1 MRILRVC
8 YTNPPAR
15 RFNLP
20 VATHIQCADD
30 DTAMPVQR
38 GSFTS
43 LRT

>member
-8 YTNPPAR
+8 YTNPLAR

-20 VATHIQCADD
+20 VATHIQWADG
-30 DTAMPVQR
+30 DTAMTVRR
-38 GSFTS
+38 GSLTG